1 LQEEGIARLPAH
13 YAGAGGVL
21 DPDVYQ
27 VGHHGSHNAT
37 TVAPLNAITPLMAV
51 IPAGNWKFE
60 KAATTNFQTHAY
72 GHPRKDIPDS
82 LSNAI
87 GGDRVEPLTIMAATG
102 QRTFVPYGVG
112 KHIYA
117 TTWDDVVTIEA
128 RADGQLILSIAPGV
142 GVDECADTA
151 DTDVVPFLHPD
162 LFEWPGMAGAAT
174 DRGARGLRHRG
185 QLHGVA
191 GG

>member
-1 LQEEGIARLPAH
+1 MRRAGLRSATTSTRVKRPALERKIRRGALFGNKNNHSVVTRVDFGSASLSSQAILQEEGIARLPAH

-51 IPAGNWKFE
+51 IPAGNWDFG
-60 KAATTNFQTHAY
+60 KAATTNFHTHAY
-72 GHPRKDIPDS
+72 GHPRKDTPDS

-87 GGDRVEPLTIMAATG
+87 GGNRAEPLTIMAATG

-112 KHIYA
+112 KHPRYDLGRRG
-117 TTWDDVVTIEA
+117 DD
-128 RADGQLILSIAPGV
+128 
-142 GVDECADTA
+142 
-151 DTDVVPFLHPD
+151 
-162 LFEWPGMAGAAT
+162 
-174 DRGARGLRHRG
+174 
-185 QLHGVA
+185 
-191 GG
+191 